1 MSAPTR
7 NWLVMNVG
15 SATLKAAVYA
25 VDGDGERA
33 GAGRRVT
40 IPLGDDTDVDAALS
54 TALTRLPVAAQ
65 QPQAIVH
72 RVVHGG
78 RRAGAVVLTPEQ
90 CAELTALAPMAPLHQ
105 PPALALVEL
114 AARRWPQARQFAAF
128 DTSWHAHLAPWS
140 RRLPLPQGL
149 HAAGVM
155 RYGFHG
161 LAYQSAWRQLKAQ
174 APALAHRRLVMAHL
188 GGGSSL
194 CAVHHGRSI
203 DTTMGLTP
211 LDGVPMATR
220 SGSLD
225 PGVIGYL
232 THALR
237 MPWPEIEQV
246 LWRESGLKGLSGL
259 SGDMRELQ
267 ADPGEAAA
275 LAREHYA
282 RRVAQAIAA
291 MATSLGG
298 VDAIVFSGGI
308 GAGAAAVR
316 AQIAASLRW
325 MGVELD
331 PEANQRGGLA
341 VHADHATVSAWVFH
355 VNEEDELLE
364 AALAEERA

>member
-1 MSAPTR
+1 M
-7 NWLVMNVG
+7 
-15 SATLKAAVYA
+15 
-25 VDGDGERA
+25 
-33 GAGRRVT
+33 
-40 IPLGDDTDVDAALS
+40 
-54 TALTRLPVAAQ
+54 
-65 QPQAIVH
+65 
-72 RVVHGG
+72 
-78 RRAGAVVLTPEQ
+78 
-90 CAELTALAPMAPLHQ
+90 
-105 PPALALVEL
+105 
-114 AARRWPQARQFAAF
+114 
-128 DTSWHAHLAPWS
+128 
-140 RRLPLPQGL
+140 
-149 HAAGVM
+149 
-155 RYGFHG
+155 
-161 LAYQSAWRQLKAQ
+161 
-174 APALAHRRLVMAHL
+174 
-188 GGGSSL
+188 
-194 CAVHHGRSI
+194 
-203 DTTMGLTP
+203 
-211 LDGVPMATR
+211 
-220 SGSLD
+220 
-225 PGVIGYL
+225 
-232 THALR
+232 
-237 MPWPEIEQV
+237 

-331 PEANQRGGLA
+331 PEANQRGGPA